1 MSHPLRIEFP
11 GAVYHLMNR
20 GAARRQIF
28 LDERD
33 CAIFLETVAETH
45 ELWRVDVFAYAVMG
59 NHYLC

>member
-1 MSHPLRIEFP
+1 MSRPLRIEFP

-33 CAIFLETVAETH
+33 CAIFLETVAATH
-45 ELWRVDVFAYAVMG
+45 ALWRVEAD
-59 NHYLC
+59 L